1 MMRGGKN
8 LKQFI
13 AHKSSSLLNQM
24 QIVTSNKD
32 KSLLEINSNKNQ
44 EMTRKPVISS

>member
-1 MMRGGKN
+1 MMRGGEN

-13 AHKSSSLLNQM
+13 PHKSSSLLNQM
-24 QIVTSNKD
+24 QIDTINKD

-44 EMTRKPVISS
+44 EMTREPVISS